1 MGNSDARLGVDGVQL
16 DDHEMYY
23 VSAKPPKQLQ
33 REALDRRIGVPEEL
47 LIDQD
52 LGVAFRLEAMQAL
65 IRRAP
70 GIDLPIHKGFI
81 GDIGIRSCPPQAA
94 RLVEYQRGITSPGNM
109 FASVPFLKHLFAV
122 YDRDGNPLSSI
133 ALTDPDEGAI
143 QRLHAQSHQGAID
156 TFDMGLLR
164 PVSDKELVLYLRR
177 YPEFFASTSEFM
189 TQTDFTDLPVLIPL
203 EAGLQCM
210 QLLDACGDSQTHKD
224 KLFSFLKK
232 RKQAGLLALLGLNRQ
247 ANVPEQISA
256 LYNFSS
262 ERAGAASKFIDKF
275 AEVMLDVEPVEHQF
289 GDKEAAQP
297 ITHRITQMANALMQI
312 LLEDYAK
319 PDFNLDLTYASFVAL
334 HDILSGIYRLP
345 VPANIPE
352 DAAFRGT
359 LTDYA
364 LEHADDPKRLQL
376 ILPVLELLWL
386 EKLHEYTPGAFQE
399 QSTRFYERMGR
410 YLHVS
415 ASETTGDTKQ
425 ELARLGGIFDWLITS
440 DRWHGGDRMLDV
452 GSADGERILRPLL
465 NSFQLQTHM
474 PSSVYA
480 VDRDPYPEPTDD
492 AWAMIRK
499 DFIAPD
505 FATIV
510 AEPVDVVTHTW
521 SPICDLDSPDQKKAL
536 DNFNAVLKPG
546 GILILDIPA
555 GYHEEMMV
563 YKRVHGTKTLGRI
576 AKEFRLANGSAVEKE
591 FYIGEQ
597 YDIIGR
603 AAMSG
608 FRIINLPDAV
618 DPINEVPAFYETRT
632 GNRRVTLVLE
642 KIGKPTTSL
651 DQLALQFHQK
661 PS

>member
-1 MGNSDARLGVDGVQL
+1 MGNADARSDVDAVL
-16 DDHEMYY
+16 DDGQVFY
-23 VSAKPPKQLQ
+23 VRAKPPKQIQ
-33 REALDRRIGVPEEL
+33 REALDSRVGVPEEL

-65 IRRAP
+65 IRSAP

-81 GDIGIRSCPPQAA
+81 GDIGIRGCPPQAA

-143 QRLHAQSHQGAID
+143 QRLHAQSHQGAMN

-164 PVSDKELVLYLRR
+164 PVSDKELALYLRR
-177 YPEFFASTSEFM
+177 YPAFFAPDSEF
-189 TQTDFTDLPVLIPL
+189 TTKTDFTDLPVLIPL
-203 EAGLQCM
+203 EVGIQCM
-210 QLLDACGDSQTHKD
+210 QLLDACGDNQTHKD

-232 RKQAGLLALLGLNRQ
+232 HKQAGLLALLGLNRQ

-256 LYNFSS
+256 LYDFSFGK
-262 ERAGAASKFIDKF
+262 AGPAGELIEKF
-275 AEVMLDVEPVEHQF
+275 AEVMLDAEPVEHQF
-289 GDKEAAQP
+289 GDKKAAQP
-297 ITHRITQMANALMQI
+297 ITRRITEMANAVMQI
-312 LLEDYAK
+312 LLEDYDK
-319 PDFNLDLTYASFVAL
+319 PDFNWNLTYASFEAL
-334 HDILSGIYRLP
+334 QDILSGIYRLP

-364 LEHADDPKRLQL
+364 LEHAGDPKRLQL
-376 ILPVLELLWL
+376 LLPVLELLWL
-386 EKLHEYTPGAFQE
+386 EKLREYTPGAFQE

-425 ELARLGGIFDWLITS
+425 ELARLGDIFDWLITS
-440 DRWHGGDRMLDV
+440 GRWHGGDRVMDV
-452 GSADGERILRPLL
+452 GSADGERILRPLM
-465 NSFQLQTHM
+465 NSPQLQTHI

-480 VDRDPYPEPTDD
+480 VDRDPYREPTDH
-492 AWAMIRK
+492 AWEMIRK
-499 DFIAPD
+499 DFTAPD

-521 SPICDLDSPDQKKAL
+521 SPICDLDSPDQKRAL
-536 DNFNAVLKPG
+536 DNFNAVLKTG

-555 GYHEEMMV
+555 GYLEEMIA
-563 YKRVHGTKTLGRI
+563 YKRAHGVRTMGRI
-576 AKEFRLANGSAVEKE
+576 AKKFRLADGSEVEKE
-591 FYIGEQ
+591 FHIGEQ

-603 AAMSG
+603 VVSSG
-608 FRIINLPDAV
+608 FRIMNLPDTANMV
-618 DPINEVPAFYETRT
+618 NGVPAFYETRA
-632 GNRRVTLVLE
+632 GNKRVTLVLE
-642 KIGKPTTSL
+642 KIGEPTISL
-651 DQLALQFHQK
+651 DQLALGFRQK